1 MKNERAVMI
10 IYGFMKLINVFLG
23 PFLTAYFIKISTE
36 SIVDISTFNILNYLF
51 LAIFGIIAGY
61 VVKKK
66 NTIFVLRLGI
76 ITKFLC
82 ILFIFFLGERITT
95 YYALVSFVYGFSSM
109 FFYIPFNIVHA
120 EVVDNKKRTAFE
132 LKLNTIKNIV
142 SILGPILLG
151 ATITLINYQLTAII
165 ILIFSLIQIIASF
178 FLTPI
183 SIKHTEY
190 HPLKTLKNLLK
201 RSSYRKM
208 LIVEYLNGLTFSDS
222 VLGTVL
228 TILIMLSFKTDFN
241 LGIITSLTTLL
252 SLFAIYLYS
261 KFYKEKSD
269 KKLLLVSGIT
279 IFLAMLILAVKIV
292 PVTIISYNIIYGILG
307 TGILFFI
314 YILRLFN
321 LAKDIGS
328 DNKIEYWSINE
339 FVLNIGRVSGFILLL
354 IVSFIGLEYIV
365 YFFIF
370 LSIIVLIFSQILGSI
385 EKN

>member
-82 ILFIFFLGERITT
+82 LLFIIFLGERITT
-95 YYALVSFVYGFSSM
+95 YYALVSFIYGFSSM

-178 FLTPI
+178 FLAPI

-252 SLFAIYLYS
+252 SLLAIYLYS

-279 IFLAMLILAVKIV
+279 IFLSMLILAIKIV

-339 FVLNIGRVSGFILLL
+339 FVLNIGRVSGFVLLL

>member
-82 ILFIFFLGERITT
+82 LLFIIFLGERITT
-95 YYALVSFVYGFSSM
+95 YYALVSFIYGFSSM

-178 FLTPI
+178 FLAPI

-252 SLFAIYLYS
+252 SLLAIYLYS

-279 IFLAMLILAVKIV
+279 IFLSMLILAIKIV

>member
-82 ILFIFFLGERITT
+82 LLFIIFLGERITT
-95 YYALVSFVYGFSSM
+95 YYALVSFIYGFSSM

-178 FLTPI
+178 FLAPI

-208 LIVEYLNGLTFSDS
+208 LIVEYINGLTFSDS

-252 SLFAIYLYS
+252 SLLAIYLYS

-279 IFLAMLILAVKIV
+279 IFLSMLILAIKIV

>member
-82 ILFIFFLGERITT
+82 LLFIIFLGERITT
-95 YYALVSFVYGFSSM
+95 YYALVSFIYGFSSM

-178 FLTPI
+178 FLAPI

-208 LIVEYLNGLTFSDS
+208 LIVEYINGLTFSDS

-252 SLFAIYLYS
+252 SLLAIYLYS

-279 IFLAMLILAVKIV
+279 IFLSMLILAIKIV

-339 FVLNIGRVSGFILLL
+339 FVLNIGRVSGFVLLL